1 MARRKRTSTIL
12 EDARK
17 RMAGLKSIT
26 PPPNFGTNLQLADYE
41 QKINDFSAKID
52 RYNQLLSSL
61 DDLQNDIVADE
72 KELRT
77 INSRMLSASEAQY
90 GPDSSQYEQ
99 AGGIRRSERQKRTT
113 KKTPSKEVLP
123 EPAKTPLVCAPSY
136 KHLDGQLLVFVANGA
151 GGSTTAS
158 DNLLDMHRR

>member
-1 MARRKRTSTIL
+1 MARLKRKSKVL
-12 EDARK
+12 DAARQ
-17 RMAGLKSIT
+17 RLAGLKSIT

-113 KKTPSKEVLP
+113 KKTPSK
-123 EPAKTPLVCAPSY
+123 
-136 KHLDGQLLVFVANGA
+136 G
-151 GGSTTAS
+151 
-158 DNLLDMHRR
+158 